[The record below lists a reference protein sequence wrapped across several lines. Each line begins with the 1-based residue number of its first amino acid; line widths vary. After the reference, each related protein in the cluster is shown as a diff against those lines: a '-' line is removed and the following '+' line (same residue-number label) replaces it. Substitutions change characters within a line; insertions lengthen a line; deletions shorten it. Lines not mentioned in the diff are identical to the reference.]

1 MEKSRRKN
9 CEKLFLLK
17 VCLPIAYEEIG
28 DVIIEAVERGWA
40 VEQDFNLINNI
51 VGRYV
56 KTAKDE
62 TLSYKGTLEEK
73 MNLIRQ
79 FNYFLYEYVETRTP
93 ETTEQVDKFV
103 EEYYEN
109 FKKAVELGD

>member
-1 MEKSRRKN
+1 MEKSRKKN
-9 CEKLFLLK
+9 SEKLFLLK

-62 TLSYKGTLEEK
+62 TLVNDNIRMYKKSNLK
-73 MNLIRQ
+73 MYKN
-79 FNYFLYEYVETRTP
+79 
-93 ETTEQVDKFV
+93 
-103 EEYYEN
+103 
-109 FKKAVELGD
+109 